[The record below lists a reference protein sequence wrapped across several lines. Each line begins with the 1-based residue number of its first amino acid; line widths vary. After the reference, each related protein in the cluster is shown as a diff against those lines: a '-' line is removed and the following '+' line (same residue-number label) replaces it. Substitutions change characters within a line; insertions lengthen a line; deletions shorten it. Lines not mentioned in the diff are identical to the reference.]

1 MHHKLT
7 RRVRAAV
14 LATVLA
20 TGILSAAVPATAQPL
35 TDHSPAAATGQ
46 PQVWAGYDTGQSVDV
61 ATASSV
67 AQEMAELLKLQ
78 PTGIQVSDNA
88 IYVPENGTTV
98 VWPSPGQTTAP
109 DGLGTNIRPD
119 ALKRAGITSVESQF
133 GAQTVE
139 GCPSGITAKDYYCFY
154 TAEKFAG
161 RRLQFTGATT
171 KSTAQ
176 QWGFENST
184 YSWVNTDTNT
194 RVQACDGANY
204 SGYMW
209 VEQENSKSS
218 VLDASY
224 KGKLSSWFT
233 F

>member
-1 MHHKLT
+1 MHHKPT

-14 LATVLA
+14 IATVIA

-35 TDHSPAAATGQ
+35 TDHSPA
-46 PQVWAGYDTGQSVDV
+46 VAGGEPV

-109 DGLGTNIRPD
+109 AALGANVRPD
-119 ALKRAGITSVESQF
+119 ALKRAGITSVQSQF
-133 GAQTVE
+133 GTQDVN

-154 TAEKFAG
+154 TAENFGG
-161 RRLQFTGATT
+161 RRLQFTGATSQ
-171 KSTAQ
+171 STAT
-176 QWGFENST
+176 QWGFDNQT
-184 YSWVNTDTNT
+184 LSWVNTDTNVRIQT
-194 RVQACDGANY
+194 ADGANY
-204 SGYMW
+204 TGYMW
-209 VEQENSKSS
+209 TEPENAKSS
-218 VLDASY
+218 VVATGY
-224 KGKLSSWFT
+224 KNKLSSWFT